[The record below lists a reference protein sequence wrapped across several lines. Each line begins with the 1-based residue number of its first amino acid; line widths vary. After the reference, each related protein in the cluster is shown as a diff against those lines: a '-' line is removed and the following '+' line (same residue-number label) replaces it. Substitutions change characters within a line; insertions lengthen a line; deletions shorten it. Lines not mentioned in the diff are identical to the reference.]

1 MKRNLIIIVLIFI
14 GILVLMLMGNVITI
28 GDKLYDL
35 THNRWVE
42 LGFYCLVALG
52 LFYLIIWPIVR
63 LHSTPEFPHLS
74 VDAYV
79 GETDQT
85 KRELKRFAVS
95 LSKHLGY
102 LPKEEREAHRKELR
116 QQIDSFY
123 DISELRTIVQ
133 KELDLRFDTVK
144 SHINEWAKTV
154 FMLTAVS
161 QNGKLDAAI
170 SMVINFR
177 MIFDLIRCSGYR
189 PSHGQLFKQY
199 VRILVTSLFSYYLSN
214 TLEDFDLTTLG
225 GEEAADTVITGNTVS
240 EPEFLTS
247 VAGLKFL
254 NMVPASLVD
263 GALNS
268 LLTLRIG
275 YVTLSYLKE
284 GTEGL
289 AGRRGM
295 KVRRNAMLQAIK
307 AFGIMAKDTTISG
320 LALIGEKIGDL
331 LKKGQ
336 DPEPETAAS
345 RRESI

>member
-14 GILVLMLMGNVITI
+14 GVIVLMLMGNVITI

-35 THNRWVE
+35 TRNRWVE

-52 LFYLIIWPIVR
+52 LFYLIIWPIIR
-63 LHSTPEFPHLS
+63 LHSTPEFPRLS
-74 VDAYV
+74 VDDYV

-133 KELDLRFDTVK
+133 KELDQRFDIVK
-144 SHINEWAKTV
+144 SHTNEWAKTV

-320 LALIGEKIGDL
+320 LALIGEKVGDL

-336 DPEPETAAS
+336 DTESETVATT
-345 RRESI
+345 